1 MVWNPAAAKAGRM
14 ADMGEGEWR
23 GMVCVEVAQAG
34 SGAVVVPPQGEWVGS
49 QELTVV
55 GAAP

>member
-1 MVWNPAAAKAGRM
+1 M

-34 SGAVVVPPQGEWVGS
+34 SGAVVVPPQGEWAGS